1 MSKRSIIGRKFP
13 LMFLA
18 ALVALLGIS
27 SVGAQSDEN
36 AWVRIV
42 HASPDAPA
50 VDIWVDGEVAIPGL
64 AFGEATDYVELPA
77 GDYDVAVTP
86 AGAGAEDAVIEATL
100 TLEGGMAYTVAAV
113 GEVADIEPLVLVD
126 DLTAPADGMAHVRV
140 VHASPDAPDVDV
152 AVADGPVLIE
162 GLAFKADSGYLPV
175 DAMSYDLE
183 VRPAGTEDVAID
195 IAGFNAEAGTVY
207 TVMAIGLAGDG
218 SLTVLPLVDAQYSQ
232 ATGGGDTEEAT
243 PSLPATGAGGMAD
256 GSMSN
261 AAILAIVLGGA
272 AVIGGGAFLLT
283 NRRTGNVTR

>member
-1 MSKRSIIGRKFP
+1 MSKRSTFGRKFP

-18 ALVALLGIS
+18 ALVALLGVS
-27 SVGAQSDEN
+27 AASAQSSEA

-50 VDIWVDGEVAIPGL
+50 VDIWVNGEVAISGL
-64 AFGEATDYVELPA
+64 AFGEATDYVELPG

-86 AGAGAEDAVIEATL
+86 EGAGAEDAVIEATL
-100 TLEGGMAYTVAAV
+100 TLENGMAYTVAAV
-113 GEVADIEPLVLVD
+113 GQVAEIEPLVLSD
-126 DLTAPADGMAHVRV
+126 DLTAPADGTAHVRV
-140 VHASPDAPDVDV
+140 VHASPDAPAVDV
-152 AVADGPVLIE
+152 AVAGGPVLIE
-162 GLAFKADSGYLPV
+162 NLEFKADSGYLPV

-183 VRPAGTEDVAID
+183 VRPTGTEDVAID

-218 SLTVLPLVDAQYSQ
+218 SLTVLPLVDASYSE
-232 ATGGGDTEEAT
+232 ATGGGDTEET

-256 GSMSN
+256 SSMSN
-261 AAILAIVLGGA
+261 ATLLAIVLGGA

-283 NRRTGNVTR
+283 TRRQGNVTR